1 MKIEKWITICQ
12 DMSRYVK
19 SNPVMKKVRSSEAS
33 ISINSCNEQVDQSTV
48 FVSESLRMENVFSIE
63 KN

>member
-1 MKIEKWITICQ
+1 
-12 DMSRYVK
+12 MSRYVK